1 MLTSWAIRNCALI
14 LLRSLI
20 DCLFGTHESKAV
32 TEAGWDGRSIKLNYD
47 EYPTLPVLLLK
58 LLRTET
64 AIPSSP
70 QIPTIGMIES
80 VFPALDIIRRAG
92 PPPTHRDEVYRYV
105 SKHLGSKL
113 WHVREIAARTICT
126 MMLHNNW
133 LSAIVELLESA
144 RESANRLHGVLM
156 TVKFTIERRTSLNIL
171 STTGKYNQNSRL

>member
-1 MLTSWAIRNCALI
+1 MRNCALI

-47 EYPTLPVLLLK
+47 EYPTLPSLLIK
-58 LLRTET
+58 LLDTET
-64 AIPSSP
+64 TILSTP
-70 QIPTIGMIES
+70 QIPSIGVVES

-105 SKHLGSKL
+105 STHLGSKL

-126 MMLHNNW
+126 MMLHQNW
-133 LSAIVELLESA
+133 LAAIIGLLEGA
-144 RESANRLHGVLM
+144 RETTNRLHGVLM
-156 TVKFTIERRTSLNIL
+156 AVKFTLERRKALKIL
-171 STTGKYNQNSRL
+171 CTAGL